1 MECFIGRIVGRFKTH
16 RKMFRVRIKAKGQGR
31 VQGTGVRKQGW
42 ELHQLIACK
51 QAANQHNCL
60 TEILYLTIILC
71 LTFLFNSILPH
82 LLHACAHCSLCIGCN
97 TNLHTRPGD
106 KLSEGQTMGMGPAT
120 RETCPVSLSQNS
132 SSSKKK
138 KKTELY
144 TLSVVMQVPT
154 KAMFSAC
161 AHLFVDSC
169 VHIEYAVTCTSLS
182 EICSTTGRTQRTQSC
197 LR

>member
-16 RKMFRVRIKAKGQGR
+16 RKMFRVRIRAKGQGR

-82 LLHACAHCSLCIGCN
+82 FLHVCAHCSLCIGCN

-120 RETCPVSLSQNS
+120 RETCPVSLYQNS

-138 KKTELY
+138 KN
-144 TLSVVMQVPT
+144 
-154 KAMFSAC
+154 
-161 AHLFVDSC
+161 
-169 VHIEYAVTCTSLS
+169 
-182 EICSTTGRTQRTQSC
+182 
-197 LR
+197 